1 MTSAKMMI
9 GVAVVA
15 SVLLAGCSKS
25 EPQIIISDTQLS
37 QLISDVQIAK
47 SEAARAN
54 QRLDNL
60 TISYR
65 K

>member
-25 EPQIIISDTQLS
+25 EPQTIISDTQLS

>member
-15 SVLLAGCSKS
+15 SALLAGCSKS
-25 EPQIIISDTQLS
+25 APQTKISDAQLS
-37 QLISDVQIAK
+37 QLMSDVQIAK

-54 QRLDNL
+54 QRLDNM
-60 TISYR
+60 TVSYR